1 MHSMLRRSVICS
13 VVFVLEVAVPLAQAL
28 DGGATVFSNA
38 ATLELGPEVDS
49 GEACHCRCARQH

>member
-1 MHSMLRRSVICS
+1 MPRRSGICS

-28 DGGATVFSNA
+28 NGGTTVFSSA
-38 ATLELGPEVDS
+38 ATLELGPEVGH